1 MGLGRDLDAPGEGVD
16 RGDASLEAPREVGL
30 GGPVHQLVQ
39 GFARVADSRRRPLGP
54 GVGRGREERT
64 GPGPQGN
71 QDGAR
76 ILPRVPPWK
85 QHQHHPGREQRD
97 EEEVAGARAPG
108 QGPSNL
114 KDTFSFAR

>member
-1 MGLGRDLDAPGEGVD
+1 VGLGRDLDPPGEGVD

-39 GFARVADSRRRPLGP
+39 GVARVADRGRRPVGPGGSRRR
-54 GVGRGREERT
+54 EDRT

-76 ILPRVPPWK
+76 VLPRVAPWK
-85 QHQHHPGREQRD
+85 EHQHNRGREQRD
-97 EEEVAGARAPG
+97 EEEVADARAPG
-108 QGPSNL
+108 QVPSNL